1 LTSTRAKY
9 TLGAKIKG
17 GIIMKSVNISFK
29 SFEKV
34 QEFVNVITNCE
45 GNFDLVSGRYLVDAK
60 SIMGI
65 YSLNLTNVLRLD
77 IHNDEVA
84 DKVIPALKDFVVA

>member
-1 LTSTRAKY
+1 
-9 TLGAKIKG
+9 
-17 GIIMKSVNISFK
+17 MKSVNISFK

-84 DKVIPALKDFVVA
+84 DKVIPALKEFIVE

>member
-1 LTSTRAKY
+1 V
-9 TLGAKIKG
+9 
-17 GIIMKSVNISFK
+17 KSVNISFK

-84 DKVIPALKDFVVA
+84 DKVIPALKDFVVE

>member
-1 LTSTRAKY
+1 V
-9 TLGAKIKG
+9 
-17 GIIMKSVNISFK
+17 KSVNISFK

-84 DKVIPALKDFVVA
+84 DKVIPELKDYIVA

>member
-1 LTSTRAKY
+1 
-9 TLGAKIKG
+9 
-17 GIIMKSVNISFK
+17 VNISFK

-84 DKVIPALKDFVVA
+84 GKVIPALKDFIVA

>member
-1 LTSTRAKY
+1 
-9 TLGAKIKG
+9 
-17 GIIMKSVNISFK
+17 MKSVNISFK

-84 DKVIPALKDFVVA
+84 DKVIPALKDFIVA

>member
-1 LTSTRAKY
+1 
-9 TLGAKIKG
+9 
-17 GIIMKSVNISFK
+17 MKSVNISFK

-65 YSLNLTNVLRLD
+65 YSINLTNVLRLD
-77 IHNDEVA
+77 IHNDDTAEKIMP
-84 DKVIPALKDFVVA
+84 DLKQFIVG

>member
-1 LTSTRAKY
+1 V
-9 TLGAKIKG
+9 
-17 GIIMKSVNISFK
+17 KSVNISFK

-84 DKVIPALKDFVVA
+84 EKVIPELKDFIVA